1 MLSHTPL
8 QSFFD
13 DKPEPFSRTKTA
25 VSSGMTGTGENG
37 NFDEMLNE
45 NMCSP
50 EEPPKASDIISAAL
64 KCPSPMTENA
74 PSDDTA
80 KEQKPSAMDEYL
92 GGFNAVSGLL
102 VRDWKKKEL
111 VEERKSYGR
120 ENEDE
125 KNFSAPEKQPSDELS
140 ELIKKK
146 KKENN
151 SEV

>member
-8 QSFFD
+8 QSSFD
-13 DKPEPFSRTKTA
+13 DKPEPFSRTKTTKP
-25 VSSGMTGTGENG
+25 SGMVGTEENG
-37 NFDEMLNE
+37 SFDEMLNE
-45 NMCSP
+45 NQDSSA
-50 EEPPKASDIISAAL
+50 ELPKASDIISAAM
-64 KCPSPMTENA
+64 KCPFSMTENA
-74 PSDDTA
+74 PSDDNA
-80 KEQKPSAMDEYL
+80 KEQKHSAMDEYL

-111 VEERKSYGR
+111 VEDRKRSAIKND
-120 ENEDE
+120 NED
-125 KNFSAPEKQPSDELS
+125 NSSDTDELS

>member
-8 QSFFD
+8 QSSFD
-13 DKPEPFSRTKTA
+13 DKPEPFSRTKNA
-25 VSSGMTGTGENG
+25 KPSGMVGTEENG
-37 NFDEMLNE
+37 SFDEMLNE
-45 NMCSP
+45 NQDSSG
-50 EEPPKASDIISAAL
+50 EPPKASDIISAAM

-74 PSDDTA
+74 SSDDNT
-80 KEQKPSAMDEYL
+80 KDPKPSALSEYL

-111 VEERKSYGR
+111 VEDRKKSADKND
-120 ENEDE
+120 NED
-125 KNFSAPEKQPSDELS
+125 NSSNADELS